1 MKYLTFLISMIISA
15 PLSARGQEQP
25 ANPVKGAEIILVK
38 DSSRVDSLPLPL
50 KRRLLP
56 DNLSIVER
64 GIWDETGLVRTWGIL
79 PPLTPPERRYELG
92 IRRTMLTSHLIG
104 GFVTLGLMTSAV
116 YFGQRSI
123 DNRESRSLRNDH
135 QTFVTLTI
143 ISYSATGLLALLSP
157 PPSIRRDETSTTSI
171 HKALAWFHVAGMIL
185 TPLLAPGGRT
195 TKVDQQ
201 ARFHQISAYITTATF
216 AASMIVI
223 TF

>member
-1 MKYLTFLISMIISA
+1 MKYFAFLIPMIIFIST
-15 PLSARGQEQP
+15 ARTQEQP
-25 ANPVKGAEIILVK
+25 VGQAMGSTKLVTP

-64 GIWDETGLVRTWGIL
+64 GVWDENGLVRTWGIL

-104 GFVTLGLMTSAV
+104 GFVTLGCMASAV

-123 DNRESRSLRNDH
+123 DNRESRSLRSDH

-143 ISYSATGLLALLSP
+143 ISYSATGLLAFLSP
-157 PPSIRRDETSTTSI
+157 PPSIRRDETSTTTI
-171 HKALAWFHVAGMIL
+171 HKALAWVHVAGMIL

>member
-1 MKYLTFLISMIISA
+1 MPMIIFISTASA
-15 PLSARGQEQP
+15 QEQP
-25 ANPVKGAEIILVK
+25 VGQAMGNTKLLTP

-50 KRRLLP
+50 RRRLLP

-64 GIWDETGLVRTWGIL
+64 GLWDENGLVRTTGLL
-79 PPLTPPERRYELG
+79 PPLTPQERRYELG
-92 IRRTMLTSHLIG
+92 IRRTMLTSHLVG
-104 GFVTLGLMTSAV
+104 GFVTLGLMASAV

-123 DNRESRSLRNDH
+123 DNRDSRSLSNDH

-143 ISYSATGLLALLSP
+143 VSYSATGLLAFLSP
-157 PPSIRRDETSTTSI
+157 PPSIRRDEMSTTTI
-171 HKALAWFHVAGMIL
+171 HKALAWVHVAGMIL
-185 TPLLAPGGRT
+185 TPLLALGGRT